1 MPVHVRYYTDP
12 ASAVSFGNEPALRRF
27 MVEFGADAQITYVMG
42 GLARTFEGDPS
53 GRVREWLD
61 VSGRSGMPID
71 PRLWLE
77 DPIGSS
83 YPACMAVKAAAEQSA
98 DGVYL
103 PALRGGPPSF
113 PPQPDPAQAPAGVAG

>member
-12 ASAVSFGNEPALRRF
+12 ASAVSFGNEPALRKF
-27 MVEFGADAQITYVMG
+27 MVEFGADVQITYVMG

-77 DPIGSS
+77 DPIGSR
-83 YPACMAVKAAAEQSA
+83 
-98 DGVYL
+98 L
-103 PALRGGPPSF
+103 PAGIAGKGAAGEVGDRG
-113 PPQPDPAQAPAGVAG
+113 